1 MNLTH
6 SFFNT
11 MACYT
16 LFTHNKKSLKKNVNN
31 RFFQLPKYLHLW
43 VLLGQYLLRIQD
55 FGAYL
60 DIRDPV
66 KNTHVKH
73 LIYLCCHFVLFR
85 DYF

>member
-1 MNLTH
+1 M
-6 SFFNT
+6 
-11 MACYT
+11 
-16 LFTHNKKSLKKNVNN
+16 
-31 RFFQLPKYLHLW
+31 PKYLHLW

>member
-1 MNLTH
+1 M
-6 SFFNT
+6 
-11 MACYT
+11 
-16 LFTHNKKSLKKNVNN
+16 
-31 RFFQLPKYLHLW
+31 W

-66 KNTHVKH
+66 KNTHVNY
-73 LIYLCCHFVLFR
+73 LIIFCNQLVLFR